1 MLGQPESP
9 RWLVQKNRRQDAE
22 ESARRLWGSE
32 GASQLGE
39 TSTSGT
45 LPCLAG
51 SACCDTP
58 QLGEHASTVIYPRY
72 WLYFYSCHHDQCI
85 AAPSTRLCWCME
97 EIVATP
103 PQAACSECMHVLC
116 FNSVCAPFGQALAV
130 SRYTHSLLH
139 QQQREK
145 VVQHVTKKAKQLSVC
160 LMFRHIANV
169 VQVTYGAAECTAC
182 CQQGLR

>member
-1 MLGQPESP
+1 MEELWNLVVPYHAGMLGQPESP
-9 RWLVQKNRRQDAE
+9 RWLVQRNRRQDAE

-72 WLYFYSCHHDQCI
+72 WLCFYSCHDDQCI

-103 PQAACSECMHVLC
+103 PQAACSACMCCALTQYVRHLGRHLLYRSIHTLFFISNKGKKW
-116 FNSVCAPFGQALAV
+116 FN
-130 SRYTHSLLH
+130 
-139 QQQREK
+139 
-145 VVQHVTKKAKQLSVC
+145 
-160 LMFRHIANV
+160 M
-169 VQVTYGAAECTAC
+169 
-182 CQQGLR
+182 